1 MGWLRT
7 GWLATGVRE
16 VWGLFVDD
24 GSLAVAI
31 LVWVGGT
38 WLAELWL
45 GKSGGVV
52 GVLLFGGLAVILVE
66 SVVRFARGRRAG

>member
-7 GWLATGVRE
+7 IGRE

-31 LVWVGGT
+31 LVWVGVT
-38 WLAELWL
+38 WMAERWM
-45 GKSGGVV
+45 GQWSGGMGVV
-52 GVLLFGGLAVILVE
+52 LFGGLAVILVE
-66 SVVRFARGRRAG
+66 SLLRFARGRQV